1 MILIETC
8 ITYQLLGLFVLV
20 TLEVIFCEFE
30 PIKNSDL
37 IMNSE
42 EDKSDHKKQDI
53 ENGKLNILKLLF
65 QL

>member
-1 MILIETC
+1 M
-8 ITYQLLGLFVLV
+8 LV